1 VRPRVPLQVEGV
13 VEALPAEGAQVPLDV
28 RVALHVSVEEALQGE
43 GLVADATAEVGLTVF
58 GGDGCY
64 FGFVFSPGSL
74 SDGLLVGEGVLDAVA
89 AVHELQLHL
98 GGEAQL

>member
-1 VRPRVPLQVEGV
+1 MRPRVPLQVEGV

-43 GLVADATAEVGLTVF
+43 GLVADATAEVGLAVF